1 MTASRVG
8 LLASV
13 LAIVSLGAVAPSL
26 RTDAVAGFAPTVE
39 KGGGPPGSAPD
50 GMVWIPGGEFSM
62 GGTAASDA
70 LCDLP
75 GTTSDALPVHRVA
88 LDGFWIDATELTNA
102 AFEKFANATGY
113 VTVAERVPTAAEFP
127 GAPPENLVAGSV
139 VFTPPAHPVPLN
151 DHFQWWRY
159 EHGASWRHPE
169 GPSSTIRGREK
180 YPVVHIAYEDAV
192 AYATWAGKRLP
203 TEAEWEFAARGGLEG
218 AAYAWGD
225 EFLPDNRYMANTW
238 QGEFPWQQLGK
249 DGFERTS
256 PVGTFPANGYGLH
269 DTIGNVWEWTT
280 DWYVPKHPQEAV
292 KACCIPRNPRGP
304 REDESYDPCQTGSTI
319 PRKVLK
325 GGSHLCAPNYCR
337 RYRPA
342 ARFPEPVDTSTC
354 HVGFRCIV
362 RPAQKA

>member
-13 LAIVSLGAVAPSL
+13 LAIVSLGAVAPAL

-39 KGGGPPGSAPD
+39 KEGGPPGSAPD

-203 TEAEWEFAARGGLEG
+203 TEAEWEFAARGGLTG
-218 AAYAWGD
+218 KLYAWGD
-225 EFLPDNRYMANTW
+225 SMHAGGHAMANTH
-238 QGEFPWQQLGK
+238 QGDFPMRDSGE
-249 DGFERTS
+249 DGYQGIA
-256 PVGTFPANGYGLH
+256 PVASFAPNGYGLY
-269 DTIGNVWEWTT
+269 DVGGNVWEWVS
-280 DWYVPKHPQEAV
+280 DWYRPDYYATLAGAV
-292 KACCIPRNPRGP
+292 SRNPRGP
-304 REDESYDPCQTGSTI
+304 AASFDPSEPGV
-319 PRKVLK
+319 PKRVHR
-325 GGSHLCAPNYCR
+325 GGSFLCTDQYCTRYLVGTRGKGEASSGTNHLGVRLVKDR
-337 RYRPA
+337 R
-342 ARFPEPVDTSTC
+342 
-354 HVGFRCIV
+354 
-362 RPAQKA
+362 